1 MKLRNMLLPLGAC
14 LHIALAGAQSAQ
26 PVQPVQAAQLGPE
39 ALVRQITDDVMN
51 AILKDKALQ
60 AGDKEKALA
69 LAEEKILP
77 HVDFR
82 AMTQL
87 ALGRNWAKATPAQQ
101 EQVVKGFRS
110 MLIRTYSNAIGAY
123 KGQKMQVKPTRMSP
137 GDTDVTVRNSYLSP
151 GRPAVQVD
159 YRMEKQPDGWKI
171 YDIVFDGVSLVATYR
186 SEFAQQVRNGGIEGL
201 IARLDRKNDDA
212 APK

>member
-1 MKLRNMLLPLGAC
+1 MRLVHTFLL
-14 LHIALAGAQSAQ
+14 ALVLSVPAAGAAE
-26 PVQPVQAAQLGPE
+26 LGPD
-39 ALVRQITDDVMN
+39 ALVRQITNDVMS

-69 LAEEKILP
+69 LAEQKILP
-77 HVDFR
+77 HIDFR

-87 ALGRNWAKATPAQQ
+87 ALGRNWSRATPEQQ
-101 EQVVKGFRS
+101 EQVVNGFRS

-123 KGQKMQVKPTRMSP
+123 KGQKMEVKPTRMSP

-151 GRPAVQVD
+151 GRPAVEVD
-159 YRMEKQPDGWKI
+159 YRMEKTPAGWKI

-186 SEFAQQVRNGGIEGL
+186 SEFAQQVRDGGIEGL
-201 IARLDRKNDDA
+201 IARLDQKNDAA

>member
-1 MKLRNMLLPLGAC
+1 MKLIHTFLL
-14 LHIALAGAQSAQ
+14 ALVLSV
-26 PVQPVQAAQLGPE
+26 PAARAAELGPD

-60 AGDKEKALA
+60 AGDKQKALA

-77 HVDFR
+77 HIDFR
-82 AMTQL
+82 AMTRL
-87 ALGRNWAKATPAQQ
+87 ALGRNWSKASPAQR
-101 EQVVKGFRS
+101 EQVVNGFRS
-110 MLIRTYSNAIGAY
+110 MLIRTYSNAIGTY
-123 KGQKMQVKPTRMSP
+123 QGQKMEVKPTRMDP

-186 SEFAQQVRNGGIEGL
+186 SEFAQQVRDGGIEGL
-201 IARLDRKNDDA
+201 IARLGRKNDAA

>member
-1 MKLRNMLLPLGAC
+1 MKIIQTFLL
-14 LHIALAGAQSAQ
+14 ALVLSVPAAGAAE
-26 PVQPVQAAQLGPE
+26 LGPD

-69 LAEEKILP
+69 LAEQKILP
-77 HVDFR
+77 HIDFR

-87 ALGRNWAKATPAQQ
+87 ALGRNWSKATPQQQ
-101 EQVVKGFRS
+101 EQVVNGFRS

-123 KGQKMQVKPTRMSP
+123 KGQKMEVKPTRMDP

-151 GRPAVQVD
+151 GRPAVEVD
-159 YRMEKQPDGWKI
+159 YRMEKTPAGWKI

-186 SEFAQQVRNGGIEGL
+186 SEFAQQVRDGGIEGL
-201 IARLDRKNDDA
+201 IARLDQKNDAA

>member
-1 MKLRNMLLPLGAC
+1 MKLVHTFLLAFVLSVPA
-14 LHIALAGAQSAQ
+14 AGAAE
-26 PVQPVQAAQLGPE
+26 LGPD

-60 AGDKEKALA
+60 AGDKQKALA
-69 LAEEKILP
+69 LAEQKILP
-77 HVDFR
+77 HIDFR

-87 ALGRNWAKATPAQQ
+87 ALGRNWAKASPAQR
-101 EQVVKGFRS
+101 EQVVSGFRN
-110 MLIRTYSNAIGAY
+110 MLIRTYSNAIGTY
-123 KGQKMQVKPTRMSP
+123 QGQKMEVKPARMDP

-159 YRMEKQPDGWKI
+159 YRMEKTPDGWKI

-186 SEFAQQVRNGGIEGL
+186 SEFAQQVRDGGIEGL
-201 IARLDRKNDDA
+201 IARLDQKRDA
-212 APK
+212 AAQK

>member
-1 MKLRNMLLPLGAC
+1 MRLAYIFLLSLALSVP
-14 LHIALAGAQSAQ
+14 LAGAAE
-26 PVQPVQAAQLGPE
+26 LGPE

-60 AGDKEKALA
+60 AGDKQKALA
-69 LAEEKILP
+69 LAEQKILP
-77 HVDFR
+77 HIDFR

-87 ALGRNWAKATPAQQ
+87 ALGRNWSKASPAQR
-101 EQVVKGFRS
+101 EQVVSGFRN
-110 MLIRTYSNAIGAY
+110 MLIRTYSNAIGTY
-123 KGQKMQVKPTRMSP
+123 QGQKMKVKPTRMDP

-159 YRMEKQPDGWKI
+159 YRMEKTPDGWKI

-186 SEFAQQVRNGGIEGL
+186 SEFAQQVRDGGIEGL
-201 IARLDRKNDDA
+201 IARLEQKSDTPASK
-212 APK
+212 

>member
-1 MKLRNMLLPLGAC
+1 MKLIHTFLL
-14 LHIALAGAQSAQ
+14 ALVLSV
-26 PVQPVQAAQLGPE
+26 PAARAAELGPD

-60 AGDKEKALA
+60 AGDKQKALA

-77 HVDFR
+77 HIDFR
-82 AMTQL
+82 AMTRL
-87 ALGRNWAKATPAQQ
+87 ALGRNWSKASPAQR
-101 EQVVKGFRS
+101 EQVVNGFRS
-110 MLIRTYSNAIGAY
+110 MLIRTYSNAIGTY
-123 KGQKMQVKPTRMSP
+123 QGQKMEVKPTRMDP

-186 SEFAQQVRNGGIEGL
+186 SEFAQQVRDGGIEGL
-201 IARLDRKNDDA
+201 IARLGRKNDA

>member
-1 MKLRNMLLPLGAC
+1 MKLIQTFLL
-14 LHIALAGAQSAQ
+14 ALVLSVPAAGAAE
-26 PVQPVQAAQLGPE
+26 LGPD

-60 AGDKEKALA
+60 AGDKQKALA
-69 LAEEKILP
+69 LAEQKILP
-77 HVDFR
+77 HIDFR

-87 ALGRNWAKATPAQQ
+87 ALGRNWSKASPAQQ
-101 EQVVKGFRS
+101 EQVVSGFRS
-110 MLIRTYSNAIGAY
+110 MLIRTYSNAIGTY
-123 KGQKMQVKPTRMSP
+123 QGQKMEVKPTRMDP

-186 SEFAQQVRNGGIEGL
+186 SEFAQQVRDGGIEGL
-201 IARLDRKNDDA
+201 IARLNGKNDAA

>member
-1 MKLRNMLLPLGAC
+1 MKLIHAFLL
-14 LHIALAGAQSAQ
+14 ALVLSVPAAGAAE
-26 PVQPVQAAQLGPE
+26 LGPD

-60 AGDKEKALA
+60 AGDKQKALA
-69 LAEEKILP
+69 LAEQKILP

-87 ALGRNWAKATPAQQ
+87 ALGRNWAKASPAQQ
-101 EQVVKGFRS
+101 EQVVSGFRN
-110 MLIRTYSNAIGAY
+110 MLIRTYSNAIGTY
-123 KGQKMQVKPTRMSP
+123 QGQKMEVKPTRMDP

-159 YRMEKQPDGWKI
+159 YRMEKTSDGWKI

-186 SEFAQQVRNGGIEGL
+186 SEFAQQVRDGGIEGL
-201 IARLDRKNDDA
+201 IARLDQKRDA
-212 APK
+212 AAQK

>member
-1 MKLRNMLLPLGAC
+1 MRFASLILSFNLLAFS
-14 LHIALAGAQSAQ
+14 AGAQIASATE
-26 PVQPVQAAQLGPE
+26 LGPD
-39 ALVRQITDDVMN
+39 ALVKQITDQVME

-60 AGDKEKALA
+60 AGDKQKALA

-77 HVDFR
+77 HIDFR

-87 ALGRNWAKATPAQQ
+87 ALGRYWRTATSAQQ
-101 EQVVKGFRS
+101 EQVVSGFRS

-123 KGQKMQVKPTRMSP
+123 RGQKMEVKPTRMDP

-151 GRPAVQVD
+151 GRPAVEVD
-159 YRMEKQPDGWKI
+159 YRMEKTPVGWKI

-201 IARLDRKNDDA
+201 IARLSQMNESADRK
-212 APK
+212 

>member
-1 MKLRNMLLPLGAC
+1 MRLAYTLLL
-14 LHIALAGAQSAQ
+14 ALVLSVPA
-26 PVQPVQAAQLGPE
+26 VAAAEPGPE
-39 ALVRQITDDVMN
+39 ALVRQITDDVMD
-51 AILKDKALQ
+51 AIHKDKALQ

-69 LAEEKILP
+69 LAEQKILP

-87 ALGRNWAKATPAQQ
+87 ALGRNWSKATPAQQ
-101 EQVVKGFRS
+101 EQVVNGFRG
-110 MLIRTYSNAIGAY
+110 MLIRTYSNAIGTY
-123 KGQKMQVKPTRMSP
+123 KGQKMEVKPTRMDP

-151 GRPAVQVD
+151 GRPAVEVD
-159 YRMEKQPDGWKI
+159 YRMEKTPEGWKI

-186 SEFAQQVRNGGIEGL
+186 SEFAQQVRDGGIEGL
-201 IARLDRKNDDA
+201 IARLDQKNDAA

>member
-1 MKLRNMLLPLGAC
+1 MKLAYTLLL
-14 LHIALAGAQSAQ
+14 ALVLSVPAAGATE
-26 PVQPVQAAQLGPE
+26 PGPE
-39 ALVRQITDDVMN
+39 ALVRQITDDVMD

-69 LAEEKILP
+69 LAEQKILP

-87 ALGRNWAKATPAQQ
+87 ALGRNWSKATPAQQ
-101 EQVVKGFRS
+101 EQVVNGFRS

-123 KGQKMQVKPTRMSP
+123 RGQRMEVKPTRVDP

-151 GRPAVQVD
+151 GRPAVEVD
-159 YRMEKQPDGWKI
+159 YRMEKTPDGWKI

-186 SEFAQQVRNGGIEGL
+186 SEFAQQVRDGGIEGL
-201 IARLDRKNDDA
+201 IARLDQKNDAA

>member
-1 MKLRNMLLPLGAC
+1 MKLIHTFLL
-14 LHIALAGAQSAQ
+14 ALVLSV
-26 PVQPVQAAQLGPE
+26 PAARAAELGPD
-39 ALVRQITDDVMN
+39 ALVRQITDDVMS

-69 LAEEKILP
+69 LAEQKILP
-77 HVDFR
+77 HIDFR

-87 ALGRNWAKATPAQQ
+87 ALGRNWSKATPAQR
-101 EQVVKGFRS
+101 EQVVNGFRS

-123 KGQKMQVKPTRMSP
+123 KGQKMEVKPTRMDP

-151 GRPAVQVD
+151 GRPAVEVD
-159 YRMEKQPDGWKI
+159 YRMEKTPEGWKI

-186 SEFAQQVRNGGIEGL
+186 SEFAQQVRAGGIEGL
-201 IARLDRKNDDA
+201 IARLDQKNDAA

>member
-1 MKLRNMLLPLGAC
+1 MKLMQTFLL
-14 LHIALAGAQSAQ
+14 ALVLSVPAAGAAE
-26 PVQPVQAAQLGPE
+26 LGPD

-60 AGDKEKALA
+60 AGDKQKALA
-69 LAEEKILP
+69 LAERKILP

-87 ALGRNWAKATPAQQ
+87 ALGRNWSKASPAQQ
-101 EQVVKGFRS
+101 EQVVSGFRN
-110 MLIRTYSNAIGAY
+110 MLIRTYSNAIGTY
-123 KGQKMQVKPTRMSP
+123 QGQKMEVKPTRMDP

-159 YRMEKQPDGWKI
+159 YRMEKTPDGWKI

-186 SEFAQQVRNGGIEGL
+186 SEFAQQVRDGGIEGL
-201 IARLDRKNDDA
+201 IARLDQKRDA
-212 APK
+212 AAAQK

>member
-1 MKLRNMLLPLGAC
+1 MRLARIFLLSLVLSVP
-14 LHIALAGAQSAQ
+14 LAGAAE
-26 PVQPVQAAQLGPE
+26 LGPD

-60 AGDKEKALA
+60 AGDKQKALA
-69 LAEEKILP
+69 LAEQKILP
-77 HVDFR
+77 HIDFR

-87 ALGRNWAKATPAQQ
+87 ALGRNWSKASPAQR
-101 EQVVKGFRS
+101 EQVVSGFRN
-110 MLIRTYSNAIGAY
+110 MLIRTYSNAIGTY
-123 KGQKMQVKPTRMSP
+123 QGQKMEVKPTRMDP

-159 YRMEKQPDGWKI
+159 YRMEKTPDGWKI

-186 SEFAQQVRNGGIEGL
+186 SEFAQQVRQGGIEGL
-201 IARLDRKNDDA
+201 IARLDQKRDA
-212 APK
+212 AAQK

>member
-1 MKLRNMLLPLGAC
+1 MKLAYTLLL
-14 LHIALAGAQSAQ
+14 ALVLSVPAAGATE
-26 PVQPVQAAQLGPE
+26 PGPE
-39 ALVRQITDDVMN
+39 ALVRQITDDVMD

-69 LAEEKILP
+69 LAEQKILP

-87 ALGRNWAKATPAQQ
+87 ALGRNWSKATPAQQ
-101 EQVVKGFRS
+101 EQVVNGFRS

-123 KGQKMQVKPTRMSP
+123 RGQRMEVKPTRVDP

-151 GRPAVQVD
+151 GRPAVEVD
-159 YRMEKQPDGWKI
+159 YRMEKTPDGWKI

-186 SEFAQQVRNGGIEGL
+186 SEFAQQVRAGGIEGL
-201 IARLDRKNDDA
+201 IARLDRKNDAA

>member
-1 MKLRNMLLPLGAC
+1 MKLAYTLLL
-14 LHIALAGAQSAQ
+14 ALVLSVPAAGATE
-26 PVQPVQAAQLGPE
+26 PGPE
-39 ALVRQITDDVMN
+39 ALVRQITDDVMD

-69 LAEEKILP
+69 LAEQKILP

-87 ALGRNWAKATPAQQ
+87 ALGRNWSKATPAQQ
-101 EQVVKGFRS
+101 EQVVNGFRS

-123 KGQKMQVKPTRMSP
+123 RGQRMEVKPTRVDP

-151 GRPAVQVD
+151 GRPAVEVD
-159 YRMEKQPDGWKI
+159 YRMEKTPEGWKI

-186 SEFAQQVRNGGIEGL
+186 SEFAQQVRDGGIEGL
-201 IARLDRKNDDA
+201 IARLDQKNDAA

>member
-1 MKLRNMLLPLGAC
+1 MRLAHIFLLSLVLSVPLAR
-14 LHIALAGAQSAQ
+14 
-26 PVQPVQAAQLGPE
+26 AAEPGPE

-60 AGDKEKALA
+60 AGDKQKALA
-69 LAEEKILP
+69 LAEQKILP
-77 HVDFR
+77 HIDFR

-87 ALGRNWAKATPAQQ
+87 ALGRNWSKATPAQQ
-101 EQVVKGFRS
+101 EQVVNGFRS

-123 KGQKMQVKPTRMSP
+123 KGQRMEVKPTRMAP
-137 GDTDVTVRNSYLSP
+137 GDTDVTVRNSYISP

-159 YRMEKQPDGWKI
+159 YRMEKTPDGWKI

-186 SEFAQQVRNGGIEGL
+186 SEFAQQVRDGGIEGL
-201 IARLDRKNDDA
+201 IARLDQKNDAA